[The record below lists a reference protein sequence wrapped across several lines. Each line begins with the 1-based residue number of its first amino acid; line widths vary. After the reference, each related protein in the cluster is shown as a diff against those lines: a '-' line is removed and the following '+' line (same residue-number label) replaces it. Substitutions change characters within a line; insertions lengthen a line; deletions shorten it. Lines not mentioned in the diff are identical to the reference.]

1 MIKQLDKHLINLI
14 KAGEVIEH
22 CYSVVKE
29 LVENAIDAG
38 AKNIVITL
46 ENSGL
51 KEIKVLDDGSG
62 MSEQEA
68 KLAILPH
75 HTSKILEEADLYHID
90 TLGFRGEA
98 LPSII
103 AVSSFKMKTSDNGV
117 QGLLLSLKGGELV
130 SEALIAQKKGTEITV
145 RSLFYNTPVR
155 LQNLKNEY
163 VELSYIADFVMKIA
177 FARPDIAFKL
187 INNDKVLLHTF
198 GSGNLLEVVNAIYG
212 SEVAKN
218 MLEIKGSSNLYQVS
232 GYISNLNIT
241 RSSKGNMTFIVNG
254 RSVKNN
260 KLFNTVLDAY
270 KGYLMIGKYPYV
282 IINITSSSNLID
294 VNIHP
299 SKIEVRFTEEKEL
312 EELIVSSIKKV
323 LGKTNL
329 TVYLDEEEKLEEI
342 KEEPKKIDLETIN
355 VKETEEL
362 ELEEQEVEIPVL
374 KEEVTQYNLDFAE
387 LKEEK
392 FSNFDY
398 IGQLFNTY
406 IILED
411 GNDFYL
417 VDQHAAAERVNYELI
432 LDSLKEES
440 HKKYELLVP
449 INLQYSK
456 RDYLLVLD
464 HLDEIEHLGIEL
476 EEFGLNSFNIRVIP
490 NWIFRGREKEF
501 LDQIID
507 DIIHSKKTEREEFL
521 DSLAINL
528 ACKKSIKASNR
539 LSKEEVTTLLK
550 DLEQT
555 KNPYTC
561 PHGRPTIV
569 KLNKYELEK
578 MFKRVVWLRLLGL

>member
-528 ACKKSIKASNR
+528 ACKKSIKASDR
-539 LSKEEVTTLLK
+539 LSKEEVIALLK

-578 MFKRVVWLRLLGL
+578 MFKRVV

>member
-38 AKNIVITL
+38 AKNITITL

-51 KEIKVLDDGSG
+51 KEIKVSDDGSG

-103 AVSSFKMKTSDNGV
+103 AVSSFKMKTSDNGI
-117 QGLLLSLKGGELV
+117 QGLLLSLKGGELM

-187 INNDKVLLHTF
+187 INNDKLLLQTF
-198 GSGNLLEVVNAIYG
+198 GSGNLLEVINAIYG
-212 SEVAKN
+212 TEVAKN
-218 MLEIKGSSNLYQVS
+218 MLEIRGSSNLYQVS

-254 RSVKNN
+254 RSIKNN

-270 KGYLMIGKYPYV
+270 KGYLMIGKFPYV

-323 LGKTNL
+323 LSKTNL
-329 TVYLDEEEKLEEI
+329 TVSIDEDEQEEEKEEL
-342 KEEPKKIDLETIN
+342 KKIDLETIK

-362 ELEEQEVEIPVL
+362 NLEEQEEEIPVL
-374 KEEVTQYNLDFAE
+374 KEEIEQYNLDFEE
-387 LKEEK
+387 LKEEI

-411 GNDFYL
+411 KNDFYL
-417 VDQHAAAERVNYELI
+417 IDQHGAAERINYELI
-432 LDSLKEES
+432 LESLKEES

-476 EEFGLNSFNIRVIP
+476 EEFGSNSFNIRVIP

-528 ACKKSIKASNR
+528 ACKKSIKANDK
-539 LSKEEVTTLLK
+539 LSKEEVIALLK

-561 PHGRPTIV
+561 PHGRPIIV

>member
-38 AKNIVITL
+38 AKNITITL

-254 RSVKNN
+254 RSIKNN

-270 KGYLMIGKYPYV
+270 KGYLMIGKFPYV

-578 MFKRVVWLRLLGL
+578 MFKRVV

>member
-38 AKNIVITL
+38 AKNITITL

-51 KEIKVLDDGSG
+51 KEIKVSDDGSG

-103 AVSSFKMKTSDNGV
+103 AVSSFKMKTSDNGI

-187 INNDKVLLHTF
+187 INNDKLLLQTF
-198 GSGNLLEVVNAIYG
+198 GSGNLLEVINAIYG
-212 SEVAKN
+212 TEVAKN
-218 MLEIKGSSNLYQVS
+218 MLEIRGSSNLYQVS

-254 RSVKNN
+254 RSIKNN
-260 KLFNTVLDAY
+260 KLFNAVLDAY
-270 KGYLMIGKYPYV
+270 KGYLMIGKFPYV

-323 LGKTNL
+323 LSKTNL
-329 TVYLDEEEKLEEI
+329 TVSIDEDEQEEEKEEL
-342 KEEPKKIDLETIN
+342 KKIDLETIK

-362 ELEEQEVEIPVL
+362 NLEEQEEEIPVL
-374 KEEVTQYNLDFAE
+374 KEEIEQYNLDFEE
-387 LKEEK
+387 LKEEI

-411 GNDFYL
+411 KNDFYL
-417 VDQHAAAERVNYELI
+417 IDQHAAAERINYELI
-432 LDSLKEES
+432 LESLKEES

-476 EEFGLNSFNIRVIP
+476 EEFGSNSFNIRVIP

-528 ACKKSIKASNR
+528 ACKKSIKANDK
-539 LSKEEVTTLLK
+539 LSKEEVIALLK

-561 PHGRPTIV
+561 PHGRPIIV

-578 MFKRVVWLRLLGL
+578 MFKRVV

>member
-38 AKNIVITL
+38 AKNITITL

-51 KEIKVLDDGSG
+51 KEIKVSDDGSG

-103 AVSSFKMKTSDNGV
+103 AVSSFKMKTSDNGI

-187 INNDKVLLHTF
+187 INNDKLLLQTF
-198 GSGNLLEVVNAIYG
+198 GSGNLLEVINAIYG
-212 SEVAKN
+212 TEVAKN
-218 MLEIKGSSNLYQVS
+218 MLEIRGSSNLYQVS

-254 RSVKNN
+254 RSIKNN

-270 KGYLMIGKYPYV
+270 KGYLMIGKFPYV

-323 LGKTNL
+323 LSKTNL
-329 TVYLDEEEKLEEI
+329 TVSIDEDEQEEEKEEL
-342 KEEPKKIDLETIN
+342 KKIDLETIK

-362 ELEEQEVEIPVL
+362 NLEEQEEEIPVL
-374 KEEVTQYNLDFAE
+374 KEEIEQYNLDFEE
-387 LKEEK
+387 LKEEI

-411 GNDFYL
+411 KNDFYL
-417 VDQHAAAERVNYELI
+417 IDQHAAAERINYELI
-432 LDSLKEES
+432 LESLKEES

-464 HLDEIEHLGIEL
+464 HLDEIEHFGIEL
-476 EEFGLNSFNIRVIP
+476 EEFGSNSFNIRVIP

-528 ACKKSIKASNR
+528 ACKKSIKANDK
-539 LSKEEVTTLLK
+539 LSKEEVIALLK

-561 PHGRPTIV
+561 PHGRPIIV

>member
-528 ACKKSIKASNR
+528 ACKKSIKASDR

-578 MFKRVVWLRLLGL
+578 MFKRVV

>member
-38 AKNIVITL
+38 AKNITITL

-51 KEIKVLDDGSG
+51 KEIKVSDDGSG

-103 AVSSFKMKTSDNGV
+103 AVSSFKMKTSDNGI

-198 GSGNLLEVVNAIYG
+198 GSGNLLEVINAIYG
-212 SEVAKN
+212 TEVAKN
-218 MLEIKGSSNLYQVS
+218 MLEVKGSSNLYQVS

-329 TVYLDEEEKLEEI
+329 TVSLDEEEKLEEI
-342 KEEPKKIDLETIN
+342 KEEPIKIDLETIN

-374 KEEVTQYNLDFAE
+374 KEEVTQYNLDFEE
-387 LKEEK
+387 LHEEK

-432 LDSLKEES
+432 LESLKEES

-476 EEFGLNSFNIRVIP
+476 EEFGSNSFNVRVIP

-528 ACKKSIKASNR
+528 ACKKSIKASDR

-561 PHGRPTIV
+561 PHGRPTII
-569 KLNKYELEK
+569 KLTKYELEK
-578 MFKRVVWLRLLGL
+578 MFKRVV

>member
-38 AKNIVITL
+38 AKNITITL

-51 KEIKVLDDGSG
+51 KEIKVSDDGSG

-103 AVSSFKMKTSDNGV
+103 AVSSFKMKTSDNGI
-117 QGLLLSLKGGELV
+117 QGLLLSLKGGELM

-187 INNDKVLLHTF
+187 INNDKLLLQTF
-198 GSGNLLEVVNAIYG
+198 GSGNLLEVINAIYG
-212 SEVAKN
+212 TEVAKN
-218 MLEIKGSSNLYQVS
+218 MLEIRGSSNLYQVS

-254 RSVKNN
+254 RSIKNN
-260 KLFNTVLDAY
+260 KLFNAVLDAY
-270 KGYLMIGKYPYV
+270 KGYLMIGKFPYV

-323 LGKTNL
+323 LSKTNL
-329 TVYLDEEEKLEEI
+329 TVSIDEDEQEEEKEEL
-342 KEEPKKIDLETIN
+342 KKIDLETIK

-362 ELEEQEVEIPVL
+362 NLEEQEEEIPVL
-374 KEEVTQYNLDFAE
+374 KEEIEQYNLDFEE
-387 LKEEK
+387 LKEEI

-411 GNDFYL
+411 KNDFYL
-417 VDQHAAAERVNYELI
+417 IDQHAAAERINYELI
-432 LDSLKEES
+432 LESLKEES

-476 EEFGLNSFNIRVIP
+476 EEFGSNSFNIRVIP

-528 ACKKSIKASNR
+528 ACKKSIKANDKLR
-539 LSKEEVTTLLK
+539 KK
-550 DLEQT
+550 I
-555 KNPYTC
+555 
-561 PHGRPTIV
+561 GRAHV
-569 KLNKYELEK
+569 
-578 MFKRVVWLRLLGL
+578 

>member
-38 AKNIVITL
+38 AKNITITL

-51 KEIKVLDDGSG
+51 KEIKVSDDGSG

-103 AVSSFKMKTSDNGV
+103 AVSSFKMKTSDNGI

-187 INNDKVLLHTF
+187 INNDKLLLQTF
-198 GSGNLLEVVNAIYG
+198 GSGNLLEVINAIYG
-212 SEVAKN
+212 TEVAKN
-218 MLEIKGSSNLYQVS
+218 MLEIRGSSNLYQVS

-254 RSVKNN
+254 RSIKNN

-323 LGKTNL
+323 LSKTNL
-329 TVYLDEEEKLEEI
+329 TVSIDEDEQEEEKEEL
-342 KEEPKKIDLETIN
+342 KKIDLETIK

-362 ELEEQEVEIPVL
+362 NLEEQEEEIPVL
-374 KEEVTQYNLDFAE
+374 KEEIEQYNLDFEE
-387 LKEEK
+387 LKEEI

-411 GNDFYL
+411 KNDFYL
-417 VDQHAAAERVNYELI
+417 IDQHAAAERINYELI
-432 LDSLKEES
+432 LESLKEES
-440 HKKYELLVP
+440 HKSMSY
-449 INLQYSK
+449 
-456 RDYLLVLD
+456 
-464 HLDEIEHLGIEL
+464 
-476 EEFGLNSFNIRVIP
+476 
-490 NWIFRGREKEF
+490 
-501 LDQIID
+501 
-507 DIIHSKKTEREEFL
+507 
-521 DSLAINL
+521 
-528 ACKKSIKASNR
+528 
-539 LSKEEVTTLLK
+539 
-550 DLEQT
+550 
-555 KNPYTC
+555 
-561 PHGRPTIV
+561 
-569 KLNKYELEK
+569 
-578 MFKRVVWLRLLGL
+578 

>member
-1 MIKQLDKHLINLI
+1 
-14 KAGEVIEH
+14 
-22 CYSVVKE
+22 
-29 LVENAIDAG
+29 
-38 AKNIVITL
+38 
-46 ENSGL
+46 
-51 KEIKVLDDGSG
+51 
-62 MSEQEA
+62 
-68 KLAILPH
+68 
-75 HTSKILEEADLYHID
+75 
-90 TLGFRGEA
+90 
-98 LPSII
+98 
-103 AVSSFKMKTSDNGV
+103 
-117 QGLLLSLKGGELV
+117 
-130 SEALIAQKKGTEITV
+130 
-145 RSLFYNTPVR
+145 
-155 LQNLKNEY
+155 
-163 VELSYIADFVMKIA
+163 
-177 FARPDIAFKL
+177 
-187 INNDKVLLHTF
+187 
-198 GSGNLLEVVNAIYG
+198 
-212 SEVAKN
+212 

-329 TVYLDEEEKLEEI
+329 TVYLDEEELEEE
-342 KEEPKKIDLETIN
+342 KEEPRKIDLETIN

-417 VDQHAAAERVNYELI
+417 VDQHAAAERINYELI

-456 RDYLLVLD
+456 RDYLLILD

-476 EEFGLNSFNIRVIP
+476 EEFGLNSFNVRVIH

-507 DIIHSKKTEREEFL
+507 DIIHSKRQKE
-521 DSLAINL
+521 
-528 ACKKSIKASNR
+528 KS
-539 LSKEEVTTLLK
+539 
-550 DLEQT
+550 
-555 KNPYTC
+555 
-561 PHGRPTIV
+561 
-569 KLNKYELEK
+569 
-578 MFKRVVWLRLLGL
+578 F

>member
-38 AKNIVITL
+38 AKNITITL

-51 KEIKVLDDGSG
+51 KEIKVSDDGSG

-103 AVSSFKMKTSDNGV
+103 AVSSFKMKTSDNGI

-187 INNDKVLLHTF
+187 INNDKLLLQTF
-198 GSGNLLEVVNAIYG
+198 GSGNLLEVINAIYG
-212 SEVAKN
+212 TEVAKN
-218 MLEIKGSSNLYQVS
+218 MLEIRGSSNLYQVS

-254 RSVKNN
+254 RSIKNN

-270 KGYLMIGKYPYV
+270 KGYLMIGKFPYV

-323 LGKTNL
+323 LSKTNL
-329 TVYLDEEEKLEEI
+329 TVSIDEDEQEEEKEEL
-342 KEEPKKIDLETIN
+342 KKIDLETIK

-362 ELEEQEVEIPVL
+362 NLEEQEEEIPVL
-374 KEEVTQYNLDFAE
+374 KEEIEQYNLDFEE
-387 LKEEK
+387 LKEEI

-411 GNDFYL
+411 KNDFYL
-417 VDQHAAAERVNYELI
+417 IDQHAAAERINYELI
-432 LDSLKEES
+432 LESLKEES

-464 HLDEIEHLGIEL
+464 HLDEIEHFGIEL
-476 EEFGLNSFNIRVIP
+476 EEFGSNSFNIRVIP

-528 ACKKSIKASNR
+528 ACKKSIKANDK
-539 LSKEEVTTLLK
+539 LSKEEVIALLK

-561 PHGRPTIV
+561 PHGRPIIV

-578 MFKRVVWLRLLGL
+578 MFKRVV

>member
-38 AKNIVITL
+38 AKNITITL

-51 KEIKVLDDGSG
+51 KEIKVSDDGSG

-103 AVSSFKMKTSDNGV
+103 AVSSFKMKTSDNGI

-187 INNDKVLLHTF
+187 INNDKLLLQTF
-198 GSGNLLEVVNAIYG
+198 GSGNLLEVINAIYG
-212 SEVAKN
+212 TEVAKN
-218 MLEIKGSSNLYQVS
+218 MLEIRGSSNLYQVS

-254 RSVKNN
+254 RSIKNN

-270 KGYLMIGKYPYV
+270 KGYLMIGKFPYV

-323 LGKTNL
+323 LSKTNL
-329 TVYLDEEEKLEEI
+329 TVSIDEDEQEEEKEEL
-342 KEEPKKIDLETIN
+342 KKIDLETIK

-362 ELEEQEVEIPVL
+362 NLEEQEEEIPVL
-374 KEEVTQYNLDFAE
+374 KEEIEQYNLDFEE
-387 LKEEK
+387 LKEEI

-411 GNDFYL
+411 KNDFYL
-417 VDQHAAAERVNYELI
+417 IDQHAAAERINYELI
-432 LDSLKEES
+432 LESLKEES

-476 EEFGLNSFNIRVIP
+476 EEFGSNSFNIRVIP

-501 LDQIID
+501 FDQIID

-528 ACKKSIKASNR
+528 ACKKSIKANDK
-539 LSKEEVTTLLK
+539 LSKEEVIALLK

-561 PHGRPTIV
+561 PHGRPIIV

-578 MFKRVVWLRLLGL
+578 MFKRVV

>member
-62 MSEQEA
+62 MNEQEA

-103 AVSSFKMKTSDNGV
+103 AVSSFKMKTSDNGI

-187 INNDKVLLHTF
+187 INNDKLLLQTF
-198 GSGNLLEVVNAIYG
+198 GSGNLLEVINAIYG
-212 SEVAKN
+212 TEVAKN
-218 MLEIKGSSNLYQVS
+218 MLEIKGNSNLYQVS

-411 GNDFYL
+411 KNDFYL
-417 VDQHAAAERVNYELI
+417 VDQHAAAERINYELI
-432 LDSLKEES
+432 LESLKEES

-456 RDYLLVLD
+456 RDYLLILD
-464 HLDEIEHLGIEL
+464 HLDEIEHLGISL
-476 EEFGLNSFNIRVIP
+476 EEFGLNSFNVRVIP

-528 ACKKSIKASNR
+528 ACKKSIKASDR

-578 MFKRVVWLRLLGL
+578 MFKRVV

>member
-103 AVSSFKMKTSDNGV
+103 AVSSFKMKTSDNGI

-578 MFKRVVWLRLLGL
+578 MFKRVV

>member
-38 AKNIVITL
+38 AKNITITL

-51 KEIKVLDDGSG
+51 KEIKVSDDGSG

-103 AVSSFKMKTSDNGV
+103 AVSSFKMKTSDNGI

-187 INNDKVLLHTF
+187 INNDKLLLQTF
-198 GSGNLLEVVNAIYG
+198 GSGNLLEVINAIYG
-212 SEVAKN
+212 TEVAKN
-218 MLEIKGSSNLYQVS
+218 MLEIKGNSNLYQVS

-270 KGYLMIGKYPYV
+270 KGYLMIGKFPYV

-323 LGKTNL
+323 LSKTNL
-329 TVYLDEEEKLEEI
+329 TVSIDEEEPIETI
-342 KEEPKKIDLETIN
+342 TEEPKKIDLETIK

-362 ELEEQEVEIPVL
+362 EIEEQEAKIPVL
-374 KEEVTQYNLDFAE
+374 KEEIEQYNLDFEE
-387 LKEEK
+387 LKEEI

-411 GNDFYL
+411 KNDFYL
-417 VDQHAAAERVNYELI
+417 VDQHAAAERINYELI
-432 LDSLKEES
+432 LESLKEES

-464 HLDEIEHLGIEL
+464 HLDEIEHLGISL
-476 EEFGLNSFNIRVIP
+476 EEFGLNSFNVRVIP

-528 ACKKSIKASNR
+528 ACKKSIKANDKLR
-539 LSKEEVTTLLK
+539 KEEVIALLK

-561 PHGRPTIV
+561 PHGRPIIV

-578 MFKRVVWLRLLGL
+578 MFKRVV

>member
-38 AKNIVITL
+38 AKNITITL

-51 KEIKVLDDGSG
+51 KEIKVSDDGSG

-103 AVSSFKMKTSDNGV
+103 AVSSFKMKTSDNGI

-198 GSGNLLEVVNAIYG
+198 GSGNLLEVINAIYG

-329 TVYLDEEEKLEEI
+329 TVSLDEEEKLEEI
-342 KEEPKKIDLETIN
+342 KEEPIKIDLETIN

-374 KEEVTQYNLDFAE
+374 KEEVTQYNLDFEE
-387 LKEEK
+387 LHEEK

-432 LDSLKEES
+432 LESLKEES

-476 EEFGLNSFNIRVIP
+476 EEFGSNSFNVRVIP

-528 ACKKSIKASNR
+528 ACKKSIKASDR

-561 PHGRPTIV
+561 PHGRPTII
-569 KLNKYELEK
+569 KLTKYELEK
-578 MFKRVVWLRLLGL
+578 MFKRVV

>member
-62 MSEQEA
+62 MNEQEA

-187 INNDKVLLHTF
+187 INNDKVLLQTF

-329 TVYLDEEEKLEEI
+329 TVYLDEEELEEE
-342 KEEPKKIDLETIN
+342 KEEPRKIDLETIN

-417 VDQHAAAERVNYELI
+417 VDQHAAAERINYELI

-456 RDYLLVLD
+456 RDYLLILD

-476 EEFGLNSFNIRVIP
+476 EEFGLNSFNVRVIP

-528 ACKKSIKASNR
+528 ACKKSIKASDR

>member
-51 KEIKVLDDGSG
+51 KEIKVSDDGSG

-103 AVSSFKMKTSDNGV
+103 AVSSFKMKTSDNGI

-187 INNDKVLLHTF
+187 INNDKLLLQTF

-329 TVYLDEEEKLEEI
+329 TVSLDEEPEEI

-374 KEEVTQYNLDFAE
+374 KEEVTQYNLDFEE

-398 IGQLFNTY
+398 KGQLFNTY

-432 LDSLKEES
+432 LESLKEES

-528 ACKKSIKASNR
+528 ACKKSIKASDR

-578 MFKRVVWLRLLGL
+578 MFKRVV

>member
-38 AKNIVITL
+38 AKNITITL

-51 KEIKVLDDGSG
+51 KEIKVSDDGSG

-103 AVSSFKMKTSDNGV
+103 AVSSFKMKTSDNGI

-187 INNDKVLLHTF
+187 INNDKLLLQTF
-198 GSGNLLEVVNAIYG
+198 GSGNLLEVINAIYG
-212 SEVAKN
+212 TEVAKN
-218 MLEIKGSSNLYQVS
+218 MLEIRGSSNLYQVS

-254 RSVKNN
+254 RSIKNN

-270 KGYLMIGKYPYV
+270 KGYLMIGKFPYV

-323 LGKTNL
+323 LSKNNL
-329 TVYLDEEEKLEEI
+329 TVSIDEDEQEEEKEEL
-342 KEEPKKIDLETIN
+342 KKIDLETIK

-362 ELEEQEVEIPVL
+362 NLEEQEEEIPVL
-374 KEEVTQYNLDFAE
+374 KEEIEQYNLDFEE
-387 LKEEK
+387 LKEEI

-411 GNDFYL
+411 KNDFYL
-417 VDQHAAAERVNYELI
+417 IDQHAAAERINYELI
-432 LDSLKEES
+432 LESLKEES

-476 EEFGLNSFNIRVIP
+476 EEFGSNSFNIRVIP

-528 ACKKSIKASNR
+528 ACKKSIKANDK
-539 LSKEEVTTLLK
+539 LSKEEVIALLK

-561 PHGRPTIV
+561 PHGRPIIV

-578 MFKRVVWLRLLGL
+578 MFKRVV

>member
-103 AVSSFKMKTSDNGV
+103 AVSSFKMKTSDNGI

-187 INNDKVLLHTF
+187 INNDKLLLQTF
-198 GSGNLLEVVNAIYG
+198 GSGNLLEVINAIYG

-270 KGYLMIGKYPYV
+270 KGYLMIGKFPYV

-329 TVYLDEEEKLEEI
+329 TVYLDEEELEEE
-342 KEEPKKIDLETIN
+342 KEEPRKIDLETIN

-417 VDQHAAAERVNYELI
+417 VDQHAAAERINYELI

-456 RDYLLVLD
+456 RDYLLILD

-476 EEFGLNSFNIRVIP
+476 EEFGLNSFNVRVIP

-528 ACKKSIKASNR
+528 ACKKSIKASDR

-578 MFKRVVWLRLLGL
+578 MFKRVV

>member
-38 AKNIVITL
+38 AKNITITL

-51 KEIKVLDDGSG
+51 KEIKVSDDGSG

-103 AVSSFKMKTSDNGV
+103 AVSSFKMKTSDNGI

-187 INNDKVLLHTF
+187 INNDKLLLQTF
-198 GSGNLLEVVNAIYG
+198 GSGNLLEVINAIYG
-212 SEVAKN
+212 TEVAKN
-218 MLEIKGSSNLYQVS
+218 MLEIRGSSNLYQVS

-254 RSVKNN
+254 RSIKNN

-270 KGYLMIGKYPYV
+270 KGYLMIGKFPYV

-323 LGKTNL
+323 LSKTNL
-329 TVYLDEEEKLEEI
+329 TVSIDEDEQEEEKEEL
-342 KEEPKKIDLETIN
+342 KKIDLETIK

-362 ELEEQEVEIPVL
+362 NLEEQEEEIPVL
-374 KEEVTQYNLDFAE
+374 KEEIEQYNLDFEE
-387 LKEEK
+387 LKEEI

-411 GNDFYL
+411 KNDFYL
-417 VDQHAAAERVNYELI
+417 IDQHAAAERINYELI
-432 LDSLKEES
+432 LESLKEES

-476 EEFGLNSFNIRVIP
+476 EEFGSNSFNIRVIP

-528 ACKKSIKASNR
+528 ACKKSIKANDK
-539 LSKEEVTTLLK
+539 LSKEEVIALLK

-561 PHGRPTIV
+561 PHGRPTLI
-569 KLNKYELEK
+569 KLTHYEIER
-578 MFKRVVWLRLLGL
+578 MFKRIVS